1 MLGFLVFFSYIY
13 YVNELIINVKTM
25 SKKVKISIDG
35 TEFLIPADSVSYDT
49 YNNNEPY
56 IYMRAKLVASI
67 IKQYV
72 KNNYPNLVVSAT
84 SDVYSGGSSVRVN
97 VCNKNGSQVEPLIFK
112 DISKWQYMLKAGSF
126 NGMIDMY
133 EDREDSPTTDNG
145 TPLKYFPS
153 YIFIENKPNWG
164 TKHYWMN
171 EWNEW
176 CEKTLNPTDEEKEWI
191 DKIVNNYGGWLG
203 YNKQFMSKTVLKN
216 IDSIMG
222 CV

>member
-1 MLGFLVFFSYIY
+1 M
-13 YVNELIINVKTM
+13 K

-35 TEFLIPADSVSYDT
+35 TEFLIPSESVGYDS
-49 YNNNEPY
+49 YNDNKPY
-56 IYMRAKLVASI
+56 IYMRAKVVASI

-72 KNNYPNLVVSAT
+72 KKNYPSLVCSST

-97 VCNKNGSQVEPLIFK
+97 VCNQDGSSVSPSIYD
-112 DISKWQYMLKAGSF
+112 DIKKWEYMLKGGSF

-133 EDREDSPTTDNG
+133 ESREDKPTTDNG
-145 TPLKYFPS
+145 TDMKYFPS

>member
-1 MLGFLVFFSYIY
+1 
-13 YVNELIINVKTM
+13 M
-25 SKKVKISIDG
+25 SKLKKVKISIDG
-35 TEFLIPADSVSYDT
+35 NDFLIPSESIGYDT

-56 IYMRAKLVASI
+56 VYMRAKVVASI

-72 KNNYPNLVVSAT
+72 KKNYPSLVCSST

-97 VCNKNGSQVEPLIFK
+97 VCNSDGSSVDSTIYD
-112 DISKWQYMLKAGSF
+112 DIKKWEYMLKGGSF

-133 EDREDSPTTDNG
+133 ESREDNPTTDNG
-145 TPLKYFPS
+145 TPMKYFPS

-171 EWNEW
+171 EWNKWIEI
-176 CEKTLNPTDEEKEWI
+176 TDLDYTPTDNEKEWI
-191 DKIVNNYGGWLG
+191 DNVVTKYGGWLG

-222 CV
+222 CI